1 MPVIVVGAD
10 TPLGEAIMDALLPRE
25 GEVRAFVTSPAAAAN
40 LKGRGVK
47 VAIGDVSDG
56 SHVGGA
62 ALNAFCAILVGTAA
76 TDDRERS
83 FAADADEVLD
93 AWIEGLN
100 DAAVSRAIFVGS
112 APGQALGGLDA
123 EYAVVDAAGAK
134 PTGVA
139 EHVAQLEDAAELPAS
154 Q

>member
-10 TPLGEAIMDALLPRE
+10 TPMGEAIMDALLPRD
-25 GEVRAFVTSPAAAAN
+25 GEVRAFVTSESAGAE
-40 LKGRGVK
+40 LKARGVK

-62 ALNAFCAILVGTAA
+62 ALNAFCAVLVETAA
-76 TDDRERS
+76 ADGRERS
-83 FAADADEVLD
+83 FAADPTEVTA

-100 DAAVSRAIFVGS
+100 DAAVTRAIFVGS
-112 APGQALGGLDA
+112 GPPAAAQLDA
-123 EYAVVDAAGAK
+123 ELAVVDPSGIS
-134 PTGVA
+134 PQTVA
-139 EHVAQLEDAAELPAS
+139 EQVALLEDAAELPA

>member
-10 TPLGEAIMDALLPRE
+10 TPMGETIMDALLPRD
-25 GEVRAFVTSPAAAAN
+25 GEVRAFVTSERVAAD
-40 LKGRGVK
+40 LKARGVK

-62 ALNAFCAILVGTAA
+62 ALNAFCAVLVEAA
-76 TDDRERS
+76 AADSRERS
-83 FAADADEVLD
+83 FAADADEVAA

-100 DAAVSRAIFVGS
+100 DAAVTRAIFVGS
-112 APGQALGGLDA
+112 DPPDA
-123 EYAVVDAAGAK
+123 ARLKAEFAVVDPAGLSPTEVAAR
-134 PTGVA
+134 VA
-139 EHVAQLEDAAELPAS
+139 ELEDAAELPEA